1 MLYCG
6 WLVSFFFFF
15 LKYKNMF
22 NLRESD
28 REKEKANRESI

>member
-1 MLYCG
+1 VVG
-6 WLVSFFFFF
+6 WCLFF
-15 LKYKNMF
+15 LKKKYKNMI

>member
-6 WLVSFFFFF
+6 WLVSFF
-15 LKYKNMF
+15 LKKKYKNMI